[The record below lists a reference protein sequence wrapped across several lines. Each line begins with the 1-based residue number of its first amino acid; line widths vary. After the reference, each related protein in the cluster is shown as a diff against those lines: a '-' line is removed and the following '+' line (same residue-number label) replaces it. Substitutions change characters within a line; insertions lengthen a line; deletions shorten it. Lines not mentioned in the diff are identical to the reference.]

1 MKIVRQGHRDSPE
14 LTHPGERRLRL
25 EMEENNQQLEVY
37 AKELRQHFLEER
49 RLRQETEQRVREIS
63 ALNQLFQRHLSEE
76 FDIVQSYQQMLETL
90 KSLSTQMH
98 SLVARAESVQLPEP
112 VDVSEPAP
120 DGG

>member
-1 MKIVRQGHRDSPE
+1 
-14 LTHPGERRLRL
+14 
-25 EMEENNQQLEVY
+25 MEENNQQLEVY